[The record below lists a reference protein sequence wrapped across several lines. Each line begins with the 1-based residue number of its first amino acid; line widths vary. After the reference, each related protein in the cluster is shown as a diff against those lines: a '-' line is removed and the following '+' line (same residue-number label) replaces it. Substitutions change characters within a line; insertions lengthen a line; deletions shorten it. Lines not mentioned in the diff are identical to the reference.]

1 MNKVP
6 YWSENPLNILFN
18 PISIKQLDPF
28 EIDLCYL
35 LTKLFQRMIEEDD
48 INFRI
53 GGLAVYSSSV
63 ILRIQSETL
72 LNYVNSGSR
81 KRIFDIDDELL
92 ELVFP
97 KITQPLTATI
107 STVSLEDLVITF
119 KQDIGELVK
128 RVRKERIVRKIR
140 KDKKDFSELNV
151 LFDERAII
159 NMEDFI
165 NEIYLKIKTLF
176 MNKNTKDVWFVDL
189 LSDDPDELEVVRT
202 FFAVLSLHFAGKI
215 YLYQDDDLI
224 IHIELVNGSE

>member
-35 LTKLFQRMIEEDD
+35 LTKLFQRMIEEGD

-92 ELVFP
+92 ELAFP

-128 RVRKERIVRKIR
+128 RVRKERIVKKIR
-140 KDKKDFSELNV
+140 DNRKDFSELNM
-151 LFDERAII
+151 LFE
-159 NMEDFI
+159 
-165 NEIYLKIKTLF
+165 
-176 MNKNTKDVWFVDL
+176 NKNTRDIWFVDL